1 MTRSRI
7 VLTATVLGAALLLP
21 SLPVRGEDT
30 MKPMGTMDMGHPAKK
45 PMGKKATHKKAMA
58 KKPAPAKP
66 MEMK

>member
-45 PMGKKATHKKAMA
+45 PMAKKTHKKAME
-58 KKPAPAKP
+58 KKPAPPKS